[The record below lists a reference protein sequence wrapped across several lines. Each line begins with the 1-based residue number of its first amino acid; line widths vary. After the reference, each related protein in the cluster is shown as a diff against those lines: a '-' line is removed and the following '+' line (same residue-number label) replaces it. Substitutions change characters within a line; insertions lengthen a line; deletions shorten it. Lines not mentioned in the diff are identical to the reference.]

1 MRLDTF
7 LQREIIRLHTL
18 NQNCSNREIARILE
32 LSPTTVGT
40 LLEKFKQSNLSYEQL
55 AELCDKDFR
64 NQIGTQP
71 QTPQQKGKPEPFW
84 EDIYDELKKRDMT
97 IELLWQEYRIDN
109 PEGLSYSQF
118 ARKYRAWRK
127 TNRLSMKQT
136 YKQGEQVLVDFCGR
150 TMPIQDPKTGKIR
163 QVQVFVAVL
172 GASGY
177 IFAFAVDSQKI
188 SDWLR
193 CHIAMFK
200 YFAGIPQQVVT
211 DNLKSAVIA
220 NNKQNLSLNQSYV
233 ELARYYNFAIVPT
246 RPRHPKDKGLAEVS
260 VQIVQRGILAKLRHR
275 TFFSI
280 EELNEAISEQL
291 IELNNK
297 TTKRFTTSRYE
308 QYLQYDKPY
317 LTQLPTRKFEIKTW
331 QYGVKVDEFYQVM
344 IDGVRYSVPYSYAHR
359 TIDIAV
365 SEKLIEMYYQHQRI
379 ASHAIAEDG
388 QSEVIDYNHMPP
400 DHQYQAQN
408 NPDYLRQWS
417 KKLGDNCYLVIDELL
432 NDKSQYASNL
442 RKLID
447 FKKWIIENDY
457 EDRLDE
463 ASGFAINAGIFSL
476 SRLKSLVS
484 SKNYQRIHLDNKAE
498 KSKLRQTHHNVRGS
512 DYYSNLMNQKEACYA

>member
-1 MRLDTF
+1 M
-7 LQREIIRLHTL
+7 
-18 NQNCSNREIARILE
+18 
-32 LSPTTVGT
+32 
-40 LLEKFKQSNLSYEQL
+40 
-55 AELCDKDFR
+55 
-64 NQIGTQP
+64 
-71 QTPQQKGKPEPFW
+71 
-84 EDIYDELKKRDMT
+84 
-97 IELLWQEYRIDN
+97 
-109 PEGLSYSQF
+109 
-118 ARKYRAWRK
+118 
-127 TNRLSMKQT
+127 
-136 YKQGEQVLVDFCGR
+136 
-150 TMPIQDPKTGKIR
+150 
-163 QVQVFVAVL
+163 
-172 GASGY
+172 
-177 IFAFAVDSQKI
+177 
-188 SDWLR
+188 
-193 CHIAMFK
+193 
-200 YFAGIPQQVVT
+200 
-211 DNLKSAVIA
+211 
-220 NNKQNLSLNQSYV
+220 
-233 ELARYYNFAIVPT
+233 
-246 RPRHPKDKGLAEVS
+246 
-260 VQIVQRGILAKLRHR
+260 RHR

-463 ASGFAINAGIFSL
+463 ASGFAI
-476 SRLKSLVS
+476 
-484 SKNYQRIHLDNKAE
+484 KA
-498 KSKLRQTHHNVRGS
+498 
-512 DYYSNLMNQKEACYA
+512 